1 MTHRALGKIF
11 NNIPVNN
18 FGVIL
23 NGLVIQMYP
32 LGKVGLNVGSKNWCI
47 QKYFLINLHLPKVSF
62 QDRDKFKWKLNIGFC
77 MIVPYS
83 LS

>member
-1 MTHRALGKIF
+1 
-11 NNIPVNN
+11 
-18 FGVIL
+18 
-23 NGLVIQMYP
+23 MYP
-32 LGKVGLNVGSKNWCI
+32 LGQVGLNVGSKNWCI